1 MKRVIVILGCVALLA
16 YLVLW
21 VGMALNLEYPYA
33 LTLMRVRKAISVK
46 GVPVSQIIREAGI
59 DTSRGLHW
67 HTCSYC
73 DDALGVHRDLILVR
87 LDGAD
92 VARSYYFAYC
102 RPTHVL
108 VPLMDRTAAK
118 FPSLVPPGDELR
130 PIGELDGTGRTPSYG
145 EGELKLPRNW
155 YRKATG
161 AEPDGAANRSQPI
174 RSETN
179 RTPAAAGS
187 GR

>member
-67 HTCSYC
+67 HTCSY
-73 DDALGVHRDLILVR
+73 
-87 LDGAD
+87 
-92 VARSYYFAYC
+92 
-102 RPTHVL
+102 
-108 VPLMDRTAAK
+108 
-118 FPSLVPPGDELR
+118 
-130 PIGELDGTGRTPSYG
+130 
-145 EGELKLPRNW
+145 
-155 YRKATG
+155 
-161 AEPDGAANRSQPI
+161 
-174 RSETN
+174 
-179 RTPAAAGS
+179 
-187 GR
+187 